1 MPLWLAVLLLLAAV
15 AGIVLACKLLRKNRT
30 ARILCIVGCALIA
43 LACAVY
49 IGLALWLIDAI
60 KHHEFGVLP
69 ADMQTP
75 DIL

>member
-1 MPLWLAVLLLLAAV
+1 MPFGLAVVLLLAAI

-49 IGLALWLIDAI
+49 IGLTLIFVDAAMNQPVDAL
-60 KHHEFGVLP
+60 
-69 ADMQTP
+69 
-75 DIL
+75 

>member
-1 MPLWLAVLLLLAAV
+1 MPFGLAVVLLLAAI

-49 IGLALWLIDAI
+49 IGLTLIFVNTAMNQPVDAL
-60 KHHEFGVLP
+60 
-69 ADMQTP
+69 
-75 DIL
+75 

>member
-15 AGIVLACKLLRKNRT
+15 AGIVLACKLLRKNQA

-49 IGLALWLIDAI
+49 IGLTFVFLDAI
-60 KHHEFGVLP
+60 QNQP
-69 ADMQTP
+69 AA
-75 DIL
+75 

>member
-1 MPLWLAVLLLLAAV
+1 M

-49 IGLALWLIDAI
+49 IGLTFIFVDAAMNQP
-60 KHHEFGVLP
+60 VDTL
-69 ADMQTP
+69 
-75 DIL
+75 